1 MRFFYIFLLTIGLFA
16 CKNSESKDG
25 STTLELSENSESTIT
40 HAKGF
45 KVYKTSESIT
55 VITVN
60 SPWPGADKSF
70 TYALVPKKRKA
81 DGFIDPSLFDAVIPV
96 PIENLVVTSTTHI
109 PALEVLGVG
118 DRLSGFPGTDYISSE
133 YTRTRVSEGK
143 VINLGNNEMMN
154 TEMTLRLKPEMVVG
168 FSISSENKT
177 YETLKRSG
185 IPVVY
190 NGDWT
195 EQTPLGKAE
204 WIKFFAPF
212 FQMEEKAE
220 ILFDSITK
228 AYQQAKELAK
238 KASTIPSVMSGALY
252 KDVWYAPGGKSWAA
266 QFIKDANAHYLWEE
280 TEETG
285 SLSLSL
291 ESVLAKA
298 TNADYWVSPSQFTS
312 YAEIKE
318 ANSHYL
324 QFNPLKNKKIY
335 TYAGS
340 KGETGG
346 LIFFELGP
354 NRPDLILKDLI
365 HIFHPEVLPEHK
377 LFFFKP
383 LQ

>member
-1 MRFFYIFLLTIGLFA
+1 MRIFLIFILVVSLYG
-16 CKNSESKDG
+16 CKNSESRNVP
-25 STTLELSENSESTIT
+25 SPVELPENAKSPIA

-45 KVYKTSESIT
+45 EVHITSDGIT
-55 VITVN
+55 VITVK
-60 SPWPGADKSF
+60 SPWPGADQSF
-70 TYALVPKKRKA
+70 TYALIPKESIA
-81 DGFIDPSLFDAVIPV
+81 EVSVDSSLFDAVISV
-96 PIENLVVTSTTHI
+96 PIESLVVTSTTHI
-109 PALEVLGVG
+109 PALEALGVA
-118 DRLSGFPGTDYISSE
+118 DHLSGFPGTDYISSQ
-133 YTRTRVSEGK
+133 YTRARVADGK
-143 VINLGNNEMMN
+143 VINLGKNEMMN
-154 TEMTLRLKPEMVVG
+154 TEMTLRLKPDLIVG

-177 YETLKRSG
+177 YETFKRSG

-204 WIKFFAPF
+204 WVKFFAPF

-220 ILFDSITK
+220 IFFDSITE
-228 AYQQAKELAK
+228 AYQHAKELAK
-238 KASTIPSVMSGALY
+238 NAETIPSVMSGALY
-252 KDVWYAPGGKSWAA
+252 KDVWYAPGGNSWAA
-266 QFIKDANAHYLWEE
+266 QFIEDANARYLWED
-280 TEETG
+280 TKETG

-312 YAEIKE
+312 YTELEKG
-318 ANSHYL
+318 NSHYL
-324 QFNPLKNKKIY
+324 QFDPLKNKKIY
-335 TYAGS
+335 TYALS

-346 LIFFELGP
+346 LIFFEIGP

-365 HIFHPEVLPEHK
+365 HIFHPEVLPEHN

>member
-1 MRFFYIFLLTIGLFA
+1 MIGLYG
-16 CKNSESKDG
+16 CKNSGSKDG
-25 STTLELSENSESTIT
+25 ISSVEFLENTESTIA
-40 HAKGF
+40 HATGF
-45 KVYKTSESIT
+45 EVHKISDGVTF
-55 VITVN
+55 ITVN

-70 TYALVPKKRKA
+70 TYALVPKKRMA
-81 DGFIDPSLFDAVIPV
+81 EVTIDRSLFDAVIPV
-96 PIENLVVTSTTHI
+96 PIENVVVTSTTHI
-109 PALEVLGVG
+109 PALEALDVG
-118 DRLSGFPGTDYISSE
+118 DRLSGFPGTDYISSD
-133 YTRTRVSEGK
+133 YTRARVSEGK

-154 TEMTLRLKPEMVVG
+154 TEMTLRLKPEVVIG

-195 EQTPLGKAE
+195 EETPLGKAE

-220 ILFDSITK
+220 NLFDSIVE

-238 KASTIPSVMSGALY
+238 KSSTIPSVMSGALY
-252 KDVWYAPGGKSWAA
+252 KDVWYAPGGNSWAA
-266 QFIKDANAHYLWEE
+266 QFIEDANARYLWEE

-291 ESVLAKA
+291 ESVLARA
-298 TNADYWVSPSQFTS
+298 TNADYWVSPSQYTS
-312 YAEIKE
+312 YAELEK
-318 ANSHYL
+318 ANAHYL
-324 QFNPLKNKKIY
+324 QFNPLKNKQIY
-335 TYAGS
+335 TYAQS

-365 HIFHPEVLPEHK
+365 HIFHPEVLPEHN